1 MVNIAYTR
9 VSTILQHEARQTEA
23 LEKFN
28 IDKWF
33 VEKISAKDT
42 NRPQFQAMLD
52 YARKGDTIY
61 ILSLDRLCRS
71 LLDLLQ
77 TTKTLQERGINLVSL
92 KENIDLSTP
101 TGRLMLALIGS
112 ISEFERAN
120 LLERQR
126 EGIAIAKRLGKYKGR
141 HKIKLPDNWHEY
153 FLMYERKE
161 LKAGDLMKHFGLKKG
176 TFYNLIHTSQKEFY
190 SAEKSD
196 GV

>member
-1 MVNIAYTR
+1 MANIAYTR

-23 LEKFN
+23 LNRYK

-33 VEKISAKDT
+33 EEKITAKDT

-61 ILSLDRLCRS
+61 VLSLDRLCRS

-77 TTKTLQERGINLVSL
+77 TTKTLQEKGINLISL

-101 TGRLMLALIGS
+101 TGRLMLAFIGA
-112 ISEFERAN
+112 IAEFERAN
-120 LLERQR
+120 ILERQR
-126 EGIAIAKRLGKYKGR
+126 EGIEIAKRLGKYKGR
-141 HKIKLPDNWHEY
+141 HKIKLPDNWGEY

-161 LKAGDLMKHFGLKKG
+161 LKAGDLMKHFGLKKN
-176 TFYNLIHTSQKEFY
+176 TLYNFIHASQKELY
-190 SAEKSD
+190 SAEKSTD
-196 GV
+196 A

>member
-9 VSTILQHEARQTEA
+9 VSTLLQHEARQTEA
-23 LEKFN
+23 LEKFS

-61 ILSLDRLCRS
+61 VLSLDRLCRS

-77 TTKTLQERGINLVSL
+77 TTKALQERGINLVSL
-92 KENIDLSTP
+92 KENIDMSTP
-101 TGRLMLALIGS
+101 TGRLMLAFIGA
-112 ISEFERAN
+112 ICEFERAN
-120 LLERQR
+120 ILERQR
-126 EGIAIAKRLGKYKGR
+126 EGIEIAKRLGKYKGR

-153 FLMYERKE
+153 FLMHERKE
-161 LKAGDLMKHFGLKKG
+161 LKAGDLMKHFGLKKD
-176 TFYNLIHTSQKEFY
+176 TFYKFVHDSQKELY
-190 SAEKSD
+190 SAEKSTD
-196 GV
+196 A